1 MTSAKPIDQ
10 YRRVAAA
17 GPAQDEH
24 QLVLEYAPLVK
35 RIAYHLSGRL
45 PQTVEIEDLVQA
57 GTIGLIEAARKFD
70 PENGAS
76 FETFASIRIRGAMID
91 QVRPCDWTPRSVHR
105 RSRELSEAMRRVG
118 HRLGREPRDTEVMEE
133 LGMSAEEYHAAL
145 RDVATSRMV
154 SFEEI
159 CPTGDEPAG
168 LPGTGETPHAEA
180 DEADFRAALAEGI
193 RGLSEREQQV
203 LSMYYDDEL
212 NLREIGEVLGVTES
226 RVCQIHAKSML
237 RLRAQL
243 LDWAEERPGAARLLE
258 RN

>member
-1 MTSAKPIDQ
+1 MTTAKPIDQ
-10 YRRVAAA
+10 YRRVASA
-17 GPAQDEH
+17 GTGMSENE
-24 QLVLEYAPLVK
+24 LVVQYAPLVK
-35 RIAYHLSGRL
+35 RIAFHLSGRL
-45 PQTVEIEDLVQA
+45 PQTVEIDDLIQA

-76 FETFASIRIRGAMID
+76 FETFASIRVRGAMID

-105 RSRELSEAMRRVG
+105 RARELSEAMRRVG
-118 HRLGREPRDTEVMEE
+118 HRLGREPKDAEVMEE
-133 LGMSAEEYHAAL
+133 LGMSVEEYHDAL
-145 RDVATSRMV
+145 RDVASSKMV
-154 SFEEI
+154 SYEEI
-159 CPTGDEPAG
+159 CPTGEEPAG
-168 LPGTGETPHAEA
+168 LPTALDTPHEEA
-180 DEADFRAALAEGI
+180 DEDDFRAALAAGI
-193 RGLSEREQQV
+193 GTLSEREQQV

-243 LDWAEERPGAARLLE
+243 LDWADDHPGAASVHR